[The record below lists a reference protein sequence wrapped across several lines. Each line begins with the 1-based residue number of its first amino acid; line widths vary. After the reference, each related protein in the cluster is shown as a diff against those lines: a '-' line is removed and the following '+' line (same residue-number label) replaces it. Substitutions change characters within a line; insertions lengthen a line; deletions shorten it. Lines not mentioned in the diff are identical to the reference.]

1 MSDLST
7 DDYRAMA
14 ESYEAEP
21 PRSDELIG
29 EPVLNPRPDREPDA
43 VTGELSGPAAA
54 AGGAYARGG
63 RRCLNLCVRW
73 VI

>member
-21 PRSDELIG
+21 PRRDELIG
-29 EPVLNPRPDREPDA
+29 EPVLNPRTDREPDA
-43 VTGELSGPAAA
+43 ATREWVDPSAVPGEPPGD
-54 AGGAYARGG
+54 
-63 RRCLNLCVRW
+63 
-73 VI
+73 